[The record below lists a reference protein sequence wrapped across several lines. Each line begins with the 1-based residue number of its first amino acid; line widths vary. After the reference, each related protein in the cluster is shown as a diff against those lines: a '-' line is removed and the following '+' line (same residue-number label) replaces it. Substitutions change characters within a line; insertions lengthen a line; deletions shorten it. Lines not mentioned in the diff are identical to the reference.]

1 MLKTVSEC
9 VKSRFPAQK
18 TVCGI
23 GSGNS
28 RFLLRRRHFFIFS
41 LADGGGVFGAA
52 DAIRK
57 HPPAPDRRHEAAVVR
72 LLVSV
77 WARHLPLPAGGV
89 TDSAANGEIEI
100 SSGCPPMASVS
111 GKFGPPA
118 ADCPMRHMYPAGT
131 GRA

>member
-1 MLKTVSEC
+1 

-52 DAIRK
+52 DGIWK
-57 HPPAPDRRHEAAVVR
+57 HRPVPRRGTIG
-72 LLVSV
+72 LMVSV
-77 WARHLPLPAGGV
+77 WAG
-89 TDSAANGEIEI
+89 I
-100 SSGCPPMASVS
+100 
-111 GKFGPPA
+111 PA
-118 ADCPMRHMYPAGT
+118 AAGK
-131 GRA
+131 G